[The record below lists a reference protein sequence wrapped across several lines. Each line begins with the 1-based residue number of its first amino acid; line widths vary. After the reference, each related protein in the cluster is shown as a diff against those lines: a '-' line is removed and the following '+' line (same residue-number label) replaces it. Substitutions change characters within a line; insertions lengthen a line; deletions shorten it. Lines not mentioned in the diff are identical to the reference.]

1 MPSELPSEI
10 GGDVA
15 IAFEQVSKHYSL
27 SLQKE
32 ASDVKSMLL
41 HLPRFLSNARRP
53 FVALDA
59 IDLRVRR
66 GESLGIIGPNGSG
79 KSTTLRVMA
88 GITPPTSGKVTINGR
103 VSALLELGSGFH
115 PQITGR
121 ENAILNAVL
130 LGLTLQEARDEL
142 PKIIEFSELGE
153 FIDQPMRTYSSGMF
167 FRLGFSVAVH
177 VDPEILLIDEV
188 LAVGDAQFQ
197 EKCMN
202 HIHGLRRKGVT
213 MVLVTHDML
222 SLPKFCDRGIL
233 IERGHITDAGPPAQV
248 VHNYLARV
256 EALLAL
262 QPERQQELKVAQ
274 VVS

>member
-1 MPSELPSEI
+1 MRSEI
-10 GGDVA
+10 GGDIA
-15 IAFEQVSKHYSL
+15 IAFDNVSKHYSL
-27 SLQKE
+27 ALQKQ
-32 ASDVKSMLL
+32 ATDVKSMLL
-41 HLPRFLSNARRP
+41 HLPRFISSARRP
-53 FVALDA
+53 FVALDGVN
-59 IDLRVRR
+59 LRVRR

-79 KSTTLRVMA
+79 KSTTLRVMS

-130 LGLTLQEARDEL
+130 LGLTLKEAQQVL
-142 PKIIEFSELGE
+142 PAIIEFSELGE

-167 FRLGFSVAVH
+167 FRLGFSVSVH
-177 VDPEILLIDEV
+177 VQPEILLIDEV

-197 EKCMN
+197 QKCMA
-202 HIHGLRRKGVT
+202 HIHRLRASGVT
-213 MVLVTHDML
+213 LVLVTHDML
-222 SLPKFCDRGIL
+222 SMPKFCDRAIL
-233 IERGHITDAGPPAQV
+233 IEHGHITDEGVPAQV

-262 QPERQQELKVAQ
+262 GVERQQELKVAQ
-274 VVS
+274 AVTS